1 MVLFKHRGPTHWIST
16 GVLVSAAA
24 TAAALA
30 LAPVT
35 AFPVGGSRLQVHA
48 AHARWRLHV
57 VRQPIAGTGPFDKR
71 SVHLLPKRLLI
82 RTSGPADIIVGVAT
96 MCLAGG
102 FLTLAA

>member
-1 MVLFKHRGPTHWIST
+1 MLFKHRGPTHWIST

-30 LAPVT
+30 LRTCHCVSRRGVSPAGTRCTRSLAP
-35 AFPVGGSRLQVHA
+35 
-48 AHARWRLHV
+48 ARR
-57 VRQPIAGTGPFDKR
+57 RQPIAGTGPFDKR

-96 MCLAGG
+96 MCLAGSA
-102 FLTLAA
+102 LTLAA